1 MSRRVSLSANV
12 VGGTPTHPVRGTR
25 LNRSTQDWHSGVLS
39 SGLAAWG
46 MDADLVRTIDPTLPV
61 LVAGDPEAL
70 NREIRLQDGIPIPRS
85 LADKIRA
92 ICRRCG
98 IPFVLE

>member
-1 MSRRVSLSANV
+1 MSTFPPKCEPEGWIRPLDPKREKIEVNVSPERVRQQITSI
-12 VGGTPTHPVRGTR
+12 
-25 LNRSTQDWHSGVLS
+25 
-39 SGLAAWG
+39 LAAWG